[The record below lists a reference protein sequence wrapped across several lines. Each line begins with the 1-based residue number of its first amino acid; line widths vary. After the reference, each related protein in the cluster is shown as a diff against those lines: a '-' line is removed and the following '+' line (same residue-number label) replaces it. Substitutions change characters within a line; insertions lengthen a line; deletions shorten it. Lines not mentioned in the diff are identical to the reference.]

1 MKFSTA
7 LTSLLLIPLLTGEV
21 LGAATLSDRARGGK
35 NKGGNKGAG
44 AAQNSTAT
52 AAANS
57 TAAAGAA
64 AANNTAAA
72 GAAAANNTAAAGAGA
87 AAANS
92 TAAANTTVLAN
103 NGAGNN
109 NNNNGNPQT
118 STTLNPGVICQGFA
132 QNGQQ
137 TPVAGQVASLTS
149 TNNFI
154 NFCLTVN
161 KPLTNGQQVKGG
173 SCNPAPMGVI
183 AASTNM
189 PSSKFVSP
197 VNGQNFQPNTAFN
210 IQMAVN
216 NLQTGN
222 FVNAQ
227 ANYYSA
233 PQQVNAQGNIIGHT
247 HFTVQAIPSFTSTT
261 PLDSSVFAFFKGVNG
276 AAQNGVVSEAVTAGL
291 PAGTYRVC
299 SINTDANH
307 TPCLVAVAQH
317 GSLDDCVYFSVGG
330 NNNNVFA
337 GNGAAGNAAGAA
349 GNATGAAGAAGNAAG
364 AAGAAAGAAGA
375 ANNATGA
382 AGAANNATGA
392 AGAAGN
398 ATSSAAAASTAA
410 AGKGG
415 KGAGAKGNGGR
426 KAGGRR
432 VQSRL
437 GRDY

>member
-1 MKFSTA
+1 LWLF
-7 LTSLLLIPLLTGEV
+7 
-21 LGAATLSDRARGGK
+21 RHR
-35 NKGGNKGAG
+35 
-44 AAQNSTAT
+44 
-52 AAANS
+52 
-57 TAAAGAA
+57 
-64 AANNTAAA
+64 
-72 GAAAANNTAAAGAGA
+72 
-87 AAANS
+87 
-92 TAAANTTVLAN
+92 LA
-103 NGAGNN
+103 
-109 NNNNGNPQT
+109 
-118 STTLNPGVICQGFA
+118 LNPGVICQGFA
-132 QNGQQ
+132 QNGQA

-299 SINTDANH
+299 SMNTDANH

-317 GSLDDCVYFSVGG
+317 GSLDDCVYVSSDISIYLVSPHSCLQFSVGG
-330 NNNNVFA
+330 NNNNVFGA
-337 GNGAAGNAAGAA
+337 ANGAAGNAAGAA
-349 GNATGAAGAAGNAAG
+349 NNAT
-364 AAGAAAGAAGA
+364 GAAGA

-392 AGAAGN
+392 AGAANNATGAAGTAGN
-398 ATSSAAAASTAA
+398 ATSSAAANSTAA
-410 AGKGG
+410 AGKGTGKG
-415 KGAGAKGNGGR
+415 KGAGASGNNKGNGRR